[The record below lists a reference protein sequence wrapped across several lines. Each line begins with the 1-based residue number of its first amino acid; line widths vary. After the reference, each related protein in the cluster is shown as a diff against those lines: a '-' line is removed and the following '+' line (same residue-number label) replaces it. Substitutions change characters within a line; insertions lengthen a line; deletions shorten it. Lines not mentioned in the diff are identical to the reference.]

1 MNLVRLEIMRKEVI
15 EAVEKQ
21 CRGSSESVL
30 PAIFFY
36 EVKEDDFITQAKLK
50 AYIDMFNIGR
60 GVSK

>member
-15 EAVEKQ
+15 EAVENQ

-30 PAIFFY
+30 PAIFFFNIG
-36 EVKEDDFITQAKLK
+36 EDDLLLQVKLQ